1 MNSIYNK
8 SIGIIED
15 NNDLRKTLSEYIKLS
30 DEYTLSYSFSE
41 IGGMKNTPER
51 PDILLLDIHL
61 KDNNSLDKLTEINQ
75 NNPKMHIVV
84 MTGDRNSNHILRAYK
99 YGASGFL
106 YKPFYLREISEV
118 INQIVDFGCY
128 MPPLIA
134 RTLIKLIAEKNL
146 NISLQEKYN
155 LTPKEME
162 IIDLMSKGF
171 SYKEMAIK
179 MGVTVHAINY
189 HTKNIYFKMDVNSQS
204 KLMAL
209 LSSQNF
215 V

>member
-15 NNDLRKTLSEYIKLS
+15 NNDLRKTIAEYIKLS
-30 DEYTLSYSFSE
+30 DEYSLSFS
-41 IGGMKNTPER
+41 ISDINTLNNCKER
-51 PDILLLDIHL
+51 PDIILLDIHL
-61 KDNNSLDKLTEINQ
+61 KEKNGLDMLSEINQ
-75 NNPKMHIVV
+75 NFPKTHVV
-84 MTGDRNSNHILRAYK
+84 IMTGDKDSNHILTAYK
-99 YGASGFL
+99 YGASGFI

-134 RTLIKLIAEKNL
+134 RTLIKLISDKNM

-155 LTPKEME
+155 LTARELE
-162 IIDLMSKGF
+162 IIDLMNKGF
-171 SYKEMAIK
+171 SYKEMAAK
-179 MGVTVHAINY
+179 LEVTVHAVNY

>member
-15 NNDLRKTLSEYIKLS
+15 NNDLRKTIADFIRLS
-30 DEYTLSYSFSE
+30 DEYTLSFS
-41 IGGMKNTPER
+41 ISDINSLNACKER
-51 PDILLLDIHL
+51 PDIILLDIHL
-61 KDNNSLDKLTEINQ
+61 KDKNSLDMLSDINQ
-75 NNPKMHIVV
+75 NFPKTHIVI
-84 MTGDRNSNHILRAYK
+84 MTGDKNTNHILTAYK
-99 YGASGFL
+99 YGASGFV

-134 RTLIKLIAEKNL
+134 RTLIKLISDKNI

-155 LTPKEME
+155 LTSKELQ
-162 IIDLMSKGF
+162 IIDLMNRGS
-171 SYKEMAIK
+171 SYKEMAINL
-179 MGVTVHAINY
+179 GITVHAINY
-189 HTKNIYFKMDVNSQS
+189 HTKNIYFKMEVNSQA

-209 LSSQNF
+209 LSSHNYN
-215 V
+215 